1 MTTIGHRLKTER
13 ERIGLSQTAFAN
25 LGGVGKSTQINY
37 EKDGRAPTADYLV
50 ALEKAGVDIYYVLT
64 GRSFSTD
71 MDEQP
76 TATSSAIP
84 LDGCSR
90 IPIYDIEAAAGSGR
104 LFDAERIDRYIPL
117 DSQWLSEHG
126 VDVQHVVALTA
137 VGDSMADTVNE
148 GDVILVD
155 RSRTKPDGVF
165 LVRVG
170 DALRIKRVQ
179 RMAGGALSLVS
190 DNRKYEPELITP
202 EMLGR
207 GEVEVIGQVF
217 GHLGRVS

>member
-1 MTTIGHRLKTER
+1 MSSDVVDNIPERLREELARRGYSLAGAARAIGDDSSQSLRDTLAGRKKCTAELLARL
-13 ERIGLSQTAFAN
+13 SA
-25 LGGVGKSTQINY
+25 LGIDTW
-37 EKDGRAPTADYLV
+37 
-50 ALEKAGVDIYYVLT
+50 YVLV
-64 GRSFSTD
+64 GVNNHASSVQSVEFS
-71 MDEQP
+71 
-76 TATSSAIP
+76 AT
-84 LDGCSR
+84 CST

-104 LFDAERIDRYIPL
+104 LFDAERIDRHIPL
-117 DSQWLSEHG
+117 DSQWLNEHG
-126 VDVQHVVALTA
+126 VDAQHVVALTA

-170 DALRIKRVQ
+170 DELRIKRVQ